1 MAGTLQVAKLWH
13 AGFSYVQ
20 TSSKPCSNLKFM
32 GPDHASRCDSIL
44 KKVFVVCTEQ
54 LRYLIRFLSL
64 HGFDCDAVDAAA
76 SDS

>member
-20 TSSKPCSNLKFM
+20 TSSKPCSNLSM

-44 KKVFVVCTEQ
+44 KKVQLISFFRAATVDFLHCLELRFDWGFVHMKTQ
-54 LRYLIRFLSL
+54 
-64 HGFDCDAVDAAA
+64 
-76 SDS
+76 